1 MTKGRHK
8 GVHNFR
14 QIWDWNN
21 INIIT
26 NTTTDFC
33 LCWILLCIEVTLLTS
48 DKPFQISY
56 NCARKNEIAGEI
68 FGRKW
73 GDIQQKEEFLKFWG
87 QGGVLPYI
95 YIYIYIYKQLK
106 QLNFCIHI
114 IYNMEHGIYIYTYVG
129 FQLPLKRY
137 WLKWQDFSKF
147 LLTQPF

>member
-1 MTKGRHK
+1 MTCDECEILGCLLERRDYLMPSASEFLTRVCGRGGRHLVGGQRLIKGGAYLTKGRHK

-73 GDIQQKEEFLKFWG
+73 GDIQQKEEFLKF
-87 QGGVLPYI
+87 
-95 YIYIYIYKQLK
+95 
-106 QLNFCIHI
+106 
-114 IYNMEHGIYIYTYVG
+114 
-129 FQLPLKRY
+129 
-137 WLKWQDFSKF
+137 
-147 LLTQPF
+147 